1 MINSKITRNILE
13 DNKKIINIQKIKCLY
28 GKKNSEGAKLHRRV
42 FDTQKTGIQ
51 ILKRLSVT
59 VWGQG

>member
-1 MINSKITRNILE
+1 MSLR
-13 DNKKIINIQKIKCLY
+13 
-28 GKKNSEGAKLHRRV
+28 KKNSEGAKLHRRV